1 MSEFFNLEKLLN
13 FFNYIFCFFMLNIF
27 FSILNIPV
35 ILFFLFV
42 GLSNI
47 TTYLPLFLVSLI
59 PFGASFTALLYC
71 MRKLVK
77 YKDLD
82 LFSDFVKGLKYNWKQ
97 STLMWCGELFLIF
110 LLSFNL
116 RIFSTVYYSLPLT
129 CVFIVLMVLTLLT
142 TTYIFVLISRFS
154 MGSMD
159 ILRASV
165 ILTFTKPVVSI
176 GNIVIFLFSLMLFEI
191 SPGTTV
197 IFMASIVSYLIMF
210 LNKNLLESLET
221 KSSQA

>member
-1 MSEFFNLEKLLN
+1 MSEFFNLEKLLT
-13 FFNYIFCFFMLNIF
+13 FFNYIFWFFMLNIF

-82 LFSDFVKGLKYNWKQ
+82 LFSDFLKGLKYNWKQ

-116 RIFSTVYYSLPLT
+116 RIFSTVYYIIIPYYT
-129 CVFIVLMVLTLLT
+129 ILT
-142 TTYIFVLISRFS
+142 TIINVFFIILIIDTQNIQFKLFSIEKSSSLNSLLKDFLLSNHHLFRLLDRHRRLHHLYHLIFYFLF
-154 MGSMD
+154 
-159 ILRASV
+159 
-165 ILTFTKPVVSI
+165 VVSYEYY
-176 GNIVIFLFSLMLFEI
+176 FLLNRCLLKQI
-191 SPGTTV
+191 
-197 IFMASIVSYLIMF
+197 YLIYY
-210 LNKNLLESLET
+210 S
-221 KSSQA
+221 

>member
-1 MSEFFNLEKLLN
+1 MSEFFNLEKLLT
-13 FFNYIFCFFMLNIF
+13 FFNYIFWFFMLNIF

-82 LFSDFVKGLKYNWKQ
+82 LFSDFLKGLKYNWKQ

-129 CVFIVLMVLTLLT
+129 CV
-142 TTYIFVLISRFS
+142 ISRFS
-154 MGSMD
+154 MSSMD

>member
-1 MSEFFNLEKLLN
+1 MSEFFNLEKLLT
-13 FFNYIFCFFMLNIF
+13 FFNYIFWFFMLNIF

-82 LFSDFVKGLKYNWKQ
+82 LFSDFIKGLKYNWKQ

-129 CVFIVLMVLTLLT
+129 CVFIVLMV
-142 TTYIFVLISRFS
+142 
-154 MGSMD
+154 
-159 ILRASV
+159 
-165 ILTFTKPVVSI
+165 LTFTKPVVSI

>member
-1 MSEFFNLEKLLN
+1 MSEFFNLEKLLT
-13 FFNYIFCFFMLNIF
+13 FFNYIFWFFMLNLF

-35 ILFFLFV
+35 ILFLLFV
-42 GLSNI
+42 GFKNI
-47 TTYLPLFLVSLI
+47 TTYLPLFLISLI

-82 LFSDFVKGLKYNWKQ
+82 LFSDFIKGLKYNWKQ
-97 STLMWCGELFLIF
+97 STLMWCGELILIF
-110 LLSFNL
+110 LFSFNL
-116 RIFSTVYYSLPLT
+116 RIFSTVYYSLILS
-129 CVFIVLMVLTLLT
+129 CVFIFLIVLTLLA
-142 TTYIFVLISRFS
+142 TTYMFVLISRFS
-154 MGSMD
+154 MSSME

-165 ILTFTKPVVSI
+165 ILTFTKPIISI
-176 GNIVIFLFSLMLFEI
+176 ANIVVFLFSLMLFEI
-191 SPGTTV
+191 NPGTTV
-197 IFMASIVSYLIMF
+197 IFIASVVSYLIMF

>member
-1 MSEFFNLEKLLN
+1 MGEFFNLEKILAV
-13 FFNYIFCFFMLNIF
+13 FNYIFWFLMLNIF

-35 ILFFLFV
+35 ILFFMFV
-42 GLSNI
+42 GLRHV
-47 TTYLPLFLVSLI
+47 TTYLPLFLISLI

-71 MRKLVK
+71 MRKLIK

-82 LFSDFVKGLKYNWKQ
+82 LWSDFVKGLKYNWKQ
-97 STLMWCGELFLIF
+97 STLIWCGELILIF

-116 RIFSTVYYSLPLT
+116 RIFSTVSYSFTLS
-129 CVFIVLMVLTLLT
+129 CVFIILITLTLLT

-154 MGSMD
+154 MSSMD

-165 ILTFTKPVVSI
+165 VLTFSKPLISI
-176 GNIVIFLFSLMLFEI
+176 GNIIVFLFSLMLFEI
-191 SPGTTV
+191 NPGTTV

-210 LNKNLLESLET
+210 INRNLLESLEE
-221 KSSQA
+221 KSSQS

>member
-1 MSEFFNLEKLLN
+1 MSEFFNLEKLLT
-13 FFNYIFCFFMLNIF
+13 FFNYIFWFFMLNIF

-42 GLSNI
+42 GLRNV
-47 TTYLPLFLVSLI
+47 TTYLPLFLISLI

-71 MRKLVK
+71 MRKLIK

-82 LFSDFVKGLKYNWKQ
+82 LFRDFIKGLKYNWKQ
-97 STLMWCGELFLIF
+97 STLIWCGELILIF

-116 RIFSTVYYSLPLT
+116 RIFSTAYYSLLFS
-129 CVFIVLMVLTLLT
+129 CVFIALMALTLLA

-154 MGSMD
+154 MSSME

-165 ILTFTKPVVSI
+165 ILTFTKPIISI
-176 GNIVIFLFSLMLFEI
+176 GNIAVFLFALMLFEI
-191 SPGTTV
+191 NPGTTV
-197 IFMASIVSYLIMF
+197 VFVASIVSYLIMF
-210 LNKNLLESLET
+210 LNKNLLESLEA